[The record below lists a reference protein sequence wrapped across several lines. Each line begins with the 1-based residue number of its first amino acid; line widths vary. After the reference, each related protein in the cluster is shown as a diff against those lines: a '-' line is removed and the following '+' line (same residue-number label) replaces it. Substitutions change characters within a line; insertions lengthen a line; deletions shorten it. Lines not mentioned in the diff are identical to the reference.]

1 MGLDRRTF
9 FKRAGL
15 ALFSLGVSETGISL
29 LGNNDRFAP
38 WLQAYGQ
45 TLGQTTNRKLALLI
59 GINEY
64 TKNKHLNGCVTDVE
78 LQKDL
83 LIHKFGF
90 LPQDIVTLTDRQA
103 TRENIETAFLEHL
116 TQQAEADDVVV
127 FHFSGYG
134 GRVKMPKIALDNN
147 ETDDY
152 QLIESL
158 VPADGLIPT
167 KGNPAANDLLKDTLF
182 ALLRSLK
189 TDKVTTILD
198 TGFKQTTS
206 TLQGNFRIRSYY
218 DVAERT
224 SPEEAAF
231 REQMQIKLKSQGV
244 KSTNIPG
251 IILSAAGEGQP
262 ALEGKWHHFS
272 AGLFT
277 YALTQYLWEVTPSSK
292 FQSLWQKTLA
302 NIAIITDNNQ
312 KPQIQGKN
320 KPLNP
325 YYPLEQEV
333 IAGEGIITEA
343 DNKGMVNLK
352 LTAIPLALLDSYGV
366 ESCFKVVDTPEPVL
380 VQLRSLEGINGK
392 GQILDSS
399 ESANKLIEPGQLIQ
413 ESIRVLPH
421 DQGLTVALDNSLE
434 RIERVDATS
443 ALANINSV
451 DNTIMAGEYSADC
464 ILGKVSQTSPEA
476 AKSETNQSPGTS
488 YGLFTPGGTLIAKT
502 VGIVNEA
509 VKLAVSRLE
518 NEFKPLLA
526 TKWLQLIVND
536 NSSLIPVEANL
547 KLLDAKNTI
556 SLPRNTRKADSAAK
570 FTPIKVESLPTV
582 PQDTPLKLHLTN
594 NGESTLYS
602 ILVEVTPSG
611 QITTLYKPETDATDQ
626 EVVTPINWEIPAN
639 SKLLIPQIDNS
650 WQWKTPE
657 SKGLSQLYVIVATQ
671 PFNQTLNLL
680 SKQAKTK
687 RDRSQIL
694 TLLEPLKVTSAIL
707 QDLHTAS
714 AVSSDI
720 IGSNSDIYALD
731 NQAWATFRFTYE
743 IV

>member
-9 FKRAGL
+9 LQRAGL
-15 ALFSLGVSETGISL
+15 ALFSLGLSETGISL

-64 TKNKHLNGCVTDVE
+64 TKNKRLNGCVTDVE

-134 GRVKMPKIALDNN
+134 GRVKIPKIALDNN

-198 TGFKQTTS
+198 TGFKQTTR

-218 DVAERT
+218 EVAERT

-231 REQMQIKLKSQGV
+231 REQMQIKLKTQGV

-251 IILSAAGEGQP
+251 IILTAAGEGQP

-277 YALTQYLWEVTPSSK
+277 YALTQYLWEVTPATK

-320 KPLNP
+320 KPLNT
-325 YYPLEQEV
+325 YYPLEKEV
-333 IAGEGIITEA
+333 IAGEGIITEV
-343 DNKGMVNLK
+343 DNKGIVNLK

-366 ESCFKVVDTPEPVL
+366 ESCFKVVNTPEPVL

-392 GQILDSS
+392 GQILNSS
-399 ESANKLIEPGQLIQ
+399 ESLNKLIEPGQLIQ

-421 DQGLTVALDNSLE
+421 AQGLTVALDNSLE

-451 DNTIMAGEYSADC
+451 TNTIMAGEYSADC
-464 ILGKVSQTSPEA
+464 ILGKVSQISPEA
-476 AKSETNQSPGTS
+476 AKSETNQAPGTS

-547 KLLDAKNTI
+547 ELLDSKNTI
-556 SLPRNTRKADSAAK
+556 SLLRNTRNADSASK

-611 QITTLYKPETDATDQ
+611 QITTLYKPQTDETDQ

-639 SKLLIPQIDNS
+639 SKLVIPQVDNS

-657 SKGLSQLYVIVATQ
+657 SKGISQLYVIVATQ

-680 SKQAKTK
+680 SKQATTK
-687 RDRSQIL
+687 RDRYQIL
-694 TLLEPLKVTSAIL
+694 NLLEPLKVTRAIL
-707 QDLHTAS
+707 QDLHTAR
-714 AVSSDI
+714 AVSPEI
-720 IGSNSDIYALD
+720 IGSSSDTYVLD
-731 NQAWATFRFTYE
+731 NRAWATFRFTYE